1 MITKDTSGEY
11 INEVKKSYERISE
24 LLGSKIDVGKA
35 GYVKLINAYGS
46 DALIVES
53 ARQSYKMEDAEL
65 TEAKIKNMI
74 LSMTR
79 NGHTSPFEQCSI
91 TFKIKMP
98 IFVTRQW
105 CLSGRTKLHFA
116 NGYNK
121 EYRRKMSVSQAYNL
135 MKLKLPDARGRC
147 SDKSRHIKNRFIVS
161 LDEKTKELKYTHI
174 KDIWEVVIKKVY
186 KVTARTQNDYF
197 EMFCTDNHPIYTN
210 KGWMELKDI
219 IDEMPT
225 LKNKKWKKKD
235 RSILLGVIGRTKHDC
250 VKQKYF
256 VPKIDYSNEI
266 WKDIEGYSLYEVSN
280 CGRVRRKDTKN
291 LKAIMICSPARYN
304 KNRYYWRENYKHL
317 EVSLQRDD
325 DHLKMKKVSVHR
337 LVAKAFCEKRDPSYN
352 IVRHIDGNT
361 FNNQADNLV
370 WGTNKENTA
379 DSISMGQFPKFER
392 KLYFVDIEDVKYFGN
407 EMVYDIEIDD
417 ECHNFVSGGFVSH
430 NCRNRTARLNEASM
444 RYTKS
449 NGECWEP
456 DDHTWEMR
464 ILSKDFDESKEDSI
478 INEMEKSNKA
488 SVEVY
493 NNLINKKVFPE
504 LARITLPLSSY
515 TEFVW
520 NMDLNNLRKMLCL
533 RLDGHAQKEIFQ
545 FAVAIYMLTEKVF
558 PITMKHFINEMYLTS
573 KFNYES
579 MESIQRAIYAGET
592 DAVAEKI
599 DTKRLEVVRNR
610 EALLKEIDY
619 LSK

>member
-24 LLGSKIDVGKA
+24 LLGSKVDVGKA

-65 TEAKIKNMI
+65 TEAKINNMI

-98 IFVTRQW
+98 IFCMRQW
-105 CLSGRTKLHFA
+105 C
-116 NGYNK
+116 
-121 EYRRKMSVSQAYNL
+121 
-135 MKLKLPDARGRC
+135 
-147 SDKSRHIKNRFIVS
+147 RH
-161 LDEKTKELKYTHI
+161 
-174 KDIWEVVIKKVY
+174 
-186 KVTARTQNDYF
+186 
-197 EMFCTDNHPIYTN
+197 
-210 KGWMELKDI
+210 
-219 IDEMPT
+219 
-225 LKNKKWKKKD
+225 
-235 RSILLGVIGRTKHDC
+235 
-250 VKQKYF
+250 
-256 VPKIDYSNEI
+256 
-266 WKDIEGYSLYEVSN
+266 
-280 CGRVRRKDTKN
+280 
-291 LKAIMICSPARYN
+291 
-304 KNRYYWRENYKHL
+304 
-317 EVSLQRDD
+317 
-325 DHLKMKKVSVHR
+325 
-337 LVAKAFCEKRDPSYN
+337 
-352 IVRHIDGNT
+352 
-361 FNNQADNLV
+361 
-370 WGTNKENTA
+370 
-379 DSISMGQFPKFER
+379 
-392 KLYFVDIEDVKYFGN
+392 
-407 EMVYDIEIDD
+407 
-417 ECHNFVSGGFVSH
+417 
-430 NCRNRTARLNEASM
+430 RTARLNEASM

-464 ILSKDFDESKEDSI
+464 NLSKDFDESLEDDLSK
-478 INEMEKSNKA
+478 EMEKSNK
-488 SVEVY
+488 SSFEVY
-493 NNLINKKVFPE
+493 QNLINKKVTPE
-504 LARITLPLSSY
+504 LARIVLPLSSY

-520 NMDLNNLRKMLCL
+520 NIDLNNLRKTLNL

-558 PITMKHFINEMYLTS
+558 PVTMKHFINEMYLTS

-579 MESIQRAIYAGET
+579 LESIQRAIYAGET
-592 DAVAEKI
+592 DAVVEKI

>member
-24 LLGSKIDVGKA
+24 LLGSKVDVGKA

-65 TEAKIKNMI
+65 TEAKINSMI

-98 IFVTRQW
+98 IFCMRQ
-105 CLSGRTKLHFA
+105 
-116 NGYNK
+116 
-121 EYRRKMSVSQAYNL
+121 
-135 MKLKLPDARGRC
+135 
-147 SDKSRHIKNRFIVS
+147 
-161 LDEKTKELKYTHI
+161 
-174 KDIWEVVIKKVY
+174 
-186 KVTARTQNDYF
+186 
-197 EMFCTDNHPIYTN
+197 
-210 KGWMELKDI
+210 
-219 IDEMPT
+219 
-225 LKNKKWKKKD
+225 
-235 RSILLGVIGRTKHDC
+235 
-250 VKQKYF
+250 F
-256 VPKIDYSNEI
+256 V
-266 WKDIEGYSLYEVSN
+266 
-280 CGRVRRKDTKN
+280 
-291 LKAIMICSPARYN
+291 
-304 KNRYYWRENYKHL
+304 
-317 EVSLQRDD
+317 
-325 DHLKMKKVSVHR
+325 
-337 LVAKAFCEKRDPSYN
+337 
-352 IVRHIDGNT
+352 
-361 FNNQADNLV
+361 
-370 WGTNKENTA
+370 
-379 DSISMGQFPKFER
+379 
-392 KLYFVDIEDVKYFGN
+392 
-407 EMVYDIEIDD
+407 
-417 ECHNFVSGGFVSH
+417 
-430 NCRNRTARLNEASM
+430 RNRTARLNEASM

-464 ILSKDFDESKEDSI
+464 ILSKDFDESKEDNI
-478 INEMEKSNKA
+478 VNEMEKSNKA

-493 NNLINKKVFPE
+493 NNLINEKVVPE

-533 RLDGHAQKEIFQ
+533 RLDGHAQKELFQ

-558 PITMKHFINEMYLTS
+558 PVTMKHFINEMYLTS

-579 MESIQRAIYAGET
+579 LESIQRAIYAGET
-592 DAVAEKI
+592 DVVAEKI

>member
-24 LLGSKIDVGKA
+24 LLGSKVDVGKA

-65 TEAKIKNMI
+65 TEAKINNMI

-98 IFVTRQW
+98 IFCMRQW
-105 CLSGRTKLHFA
+105 C
-116 NGYNK
+116 
-121 EYRRKMSVSQAYNL
+121 
-135 MKLKLPDARGRC
+135 
-147 SDKSRHIKNRFIVS
+147 RH
-161 LDEKTKELKYTHI
+161 
-174 KDIWEVVIKKVY
+174 
-186 KVTARTQNDYF
+186 
-197 EMFCTDNHPIYTN
+197 
-210 KGWMELKDI
+210 
-219 IDEMPT
+219 
-225 LKNKKWKKKD
+225 
-235 RSILLGVIGRTKHDC
+235 
-250 VKQKYF
+250 
-256 VPKIDYSNEI
+256 
-266 WKDIEGYSLYEVSN
+266 
-280 CGRVRRKDTKN
+280 
-291 LKAIMICSPARYN
+291 
-304 KNRYYWRENYKHL
+304 
-317 EVSLQRDD
+317 
-325 DHLKMKKVSVHR
+325 
-337 LVAKAFCEKRDPSYN
+337 
-352 IVRHIDGNT
+352 
-361 FNNQADNLV
+361 
-370 WGTNKENTA
+370 
-379 DSISMGQFPKFER
+379 
-392 KLYFVDIEDVKYFGN
+392 
-407 EMVYDIEIDD
+407 
-417 ECHNFVSGGFVSH
+417 
-430 NCRNRTARLNEASM
+430 RTARLNEASM

-464 ILSKDFDESKEDSI
+464 NFSKNFDESKEDSI
-478 INEMEKSNKA
+478 VNEMEKSNKS

-493 NNLINKKVFPE
+493 NNFINEKVVPE
-504 LARITLPLSSY
+504 LARTTLPLSSY

-558 PITMKHFINEMYLTS
+558 PVTMKHFINEMYLTS

-579 MESIQRAIYAGET
+579 LESIQRAIYAGET
-592 DAVAEKI
+592 YAVAEKI